1 MAAAVSP
8 NAIADFFSLRKL
20 VGMFLV
26 PFLGLVAA
34 HFILGEAAVS
44 RSMVAAFETGGA
56 QVGWFWAPSLQWDTN
71 FGAKDAR
78 ATVPRPALVA
88 DLAALMRPGSTDHYA
103 LVVGESG
110 TGKSTAVRE
119 AVRSLQSPKGAI
131 YFSAPEL
138 VASFSSDLARAVGYA
153 PPFDP
158 LASVFSRLGGQ
169 PSANAGGIA
178 WPLLRRALEVAAARF
193 YAKHARPAV
202 LVIDAADFVAKK
214 EPHFLLDLQNFAK
227 VCADMGTLR
236 VVFVSS
242 EGVVLP
248 LMRASSSW
256 SRALAPYEVQ
266 DIGDAQAVGYL
277 SNRGVARPVAEEA
290 VRTVTGGRF
299 ALLLHVASAAAM
311 KPLADIRKELDMT
324 TDSTIMD
331 LQLAPTHAFFRAL
344 ITEGFVP
351 SNSARAHLP
360 VASLDALLGKNIIA
374 LHPDGA
380 YTVHARHVES
390 FLRRKLSDPA
400 PANSGY
406 KPPPPPA
413 TLPSLGKAADGLHR
427 KATAR
432 RGVERAASPE
442 ESEDEGGESAAEF

>member
-1 MAAAVSP
+1 
-8 NAIADFFSLRKL
+8 
-20 VGMFLV
+20 
-26 PFLGLVAA
+26 
-34 HFILGEAAVS
+34 
-44 RSMVAAFETGGA
+44 
-56 QVGWFWAPSLQWDTN
+56 
-71 FGAKDAR
+71 
-78 ATVPRPALVA
+78 
-88 DLAALMRPGSTDHYA
+88 
-103 LVVGESG
+103 
-110 TGKSTAVRE
+110 
-119 AVRSLQSPKGAI
+119 
-131 YFSAPEL
+131 
-138 VASFSSDLARAVGYA
+138 
-153 PPFDP
+153 
-158 LASVFSRLGGQ
+158 
-169 PSANAGGIA
+169 
-178 WPLLRRALEVAAARF
+178 
-193 YAKHARPAV
+193 
-202 LVIDAADFVAKK
+202 
-214 EPHFLLDLQNFAK
+214 
-227 VCADMGTLR
+227 
-236 VVFVSS
+236 
-242 EGVVLP
+242 
-248 LMRASSSW
+248 
-256 SRALAPYEVQ
+256 
-266 DIGDAQAVGYL
+266 
-277 SNRGVARPVAEEA
+277 
-290 VRTVTGGRF
+290 
-299 ALLLHVASAAAM
+299 
-311 KPLADIRKELDMT
+311 MT

>member
-8 NAIADFFSLRKL
+8 NAIADFFGLRKL
-20 VGMFLV
+20 AGIVS
-26 PFLGLVAA
+26 FLGLVAA
-34 HFILGEAAVS
+34 HFFLGEAAVS

-56 QVGWFWAPSLQWDTN
+56 QVGWFWAPSLQWDIN

-88 DLAALMRPGSTDHYA
+88 DLAKLMRPETTDQYA
-103 LVVGESG
+103 LIVGESG

-138 VASFSSDLARAVGYA
+138 VDSFSSDLARAVGYA

-169 PSANAGGIA
+169 PSADAGGIA

-214 EPHFLLDLQNFAK
+214 DPHFLLDLQNFAK

-242 EGVVLP
+242 EGIVLP

-256 SRALAPYEVQ
+256 SRALPPYEVR
-266 DIGDAQAVGYL
+266 DVDDAQAVGYL
-277 SNRGVARPVAEEA
+277 INRGMARPVAEEA
-290 VRTVTGGRF
+290 VRTITGGRF
-299 ALLLHVASAAAM
+299 ALLLRVASAAAM
-311 KPLADIRKELDMT
+311 KPLADIRKELDVS
-324 TDSTIMD
+324 TDCAIMD
-331 LQLAPTHAFFRAL
+331 LKLLPTHALFRAL
-344 ITEGFVP
+344 VTEEVVA

-360 VASLDALLGKNIIA
+360 VATLDALLGKNVIA

-380 YTVHARHVES
+380 YTVHARHVAS
-390 FLRRKLSDPA
+390 FLRRKFSNQP
-400 PANSGY
+400 PGSSGFQ
-406 KPPPPPA
+406 PPLPPA
-413 TLPSLGKAADGLHR
+413 TPLSQVKATDGMHR
-427 KATAR
+427 NATAR
-432 RGVERAASPE
+432 REVKRAASPE
-442 ESEDEGGESAAEF
+442 KTEDEGEL